1 MKMLAY
7 KFNENGGLKF
17 VQFPLLL
24 ETGLVR
30 HGFSTRLGGISP
42 APYNT
47 LNLGLHVGDVKEN
60 VLENRMRIAGAVGI
74 NAKVMV
80 AGAQVHH
87 DKVTVVT
94 EEHLGCGAKSDQD
107 SLPGVDALVTNCPG
121 VPLASFY
128 ADCVPLFILDPVKR
142 VAALAHAGWKGTVL
156 RIAEKTIVKMVSA
169 FSCSPGDCLAVI
181 GPSIGR
187 CCYEVDGKVITEL
200 KRGYKN
206 WRNFVEGTE
215 KGRWKLD
222 LSAANRAAFLDA
234 GLKPGNVVNA
244 DLCTSCNQDLFFSHR
259 ASGGKTGRMGAIM
272 ELKKL

>member
-1 MKMLAY
+1 MPAY
-7 KFNENGGLKF
+7 KFMENRGQKIVL
-17 VQFPLLL
+17 FPLLE
-24 ETGLVR
+24 ETGIVR
-30 HGFSTRLGGISP
+30 HGFSTRQGGISP

-47 LNLGLHVGDVKEN
+47 LNLGLHVGDAKEN
-60 VLENRMRIAGAVGI
+60 VLENRMRFAGALGI
-74 NAKVMV
+74 KADLMV

-87 DKVTVVT
+87 DRVKVVS
-94 EEHLGCGAKSDQD
+94 EKHLGRGSKSDND
-107 SLPGVDALVTNCPG
+107 ALPGVDALVTNRPG

-128 ADCVPLFILDPVKR
+128 ADCVPLFILDPVKK

-206 WRNFVEGTE
+206 WRSFIEGTQ

-222 LSAANRAAFLDA
+222 LRATNRAALLDA

-244 DLCTSCNQDLFFSHR
+244 GLCTSCNQDLFFSHR

-272 ELKKL
+272 ELKEL